1 MVLGVEWM
9 GPAQIRDKRV
19 LEKQCLIVVVL
30 WIQTVLVQG
39 PGPACTGCVAMDKWH
54 VFS

>member
-19 LEKQCLIVVVL
+19 LEKQCHIMVML
-30 WIQTVLVQG
+30 WIQTVPVQV
-39 PGPACTGCVAMDKWH
+39 PDPACTGCVAMDSGI
-54 VFS
+54 FFP